1 MGRPISQKPY
11 DPSKAVP
18 DRRNTD
24 LLRNAMVAEIDVV
37 DPYGIDPGDKI
48 TTLRNLR
55 GDPLAALHARRSIN
69 EAQYQAGREFQ
80 SDFEIAERGPQAI
93 DPSKE
98 YVDGGRPP
106 EPITEAQQKAV
117 KRLNRAEREL
127 GVEGSAIIH
136 DALITGLR
144 IDQIAE
150 RRGMVGPRWNDY
162 FGRRVKECLT
172 RLAVIYGFAME
183 GAK

>member
-1 MGRPISQKPY
+1 MGRPIRQKPY
-11 DPSKAVP
+11 DPSKSVP

-24 LLRNAMVAEIDVV
+24 LLRNAVVAEIDVV
-37 DPYGIDPGDKI
+37 DPYGLDPGDKI

-106 EPITEAQQKAV
+106 EPITEAQQKAF

-127 GVEGSAIIH
+127 GIDGSGLVHAV
-136 DALITGLR
+136 LIRGLR
-144 IDQIAE
+144 FDQVAE
-150 RRGMVGPRWNDY
+150 ERELPGPRWNDY
-162 FGRRVKECLT
+162 FGKHLKVCLD
-172 RLAVIYGFAME
+172 RLAVLYGFSNAL
-183 GAK
+183 